1 MNLHLMVAGILGRL
15 ENDTNCRVLRDS
27 RDCGGDHLVALYF
40 DRPSATSRLCEVDYG
55 IIWKGELRVIGETDA
70 NHKPAHLYGKLG
82 TPKFA
87 RYVKYGD
94 DCYPMANCVD
104 FVQILTAPSDRSFKL
119 KQWEGLMTTFQ
130 RDLDETPNGRIKRY
144 QIL

>member
-1 MNLHLMVAGILGRL
+1 
-15 ENDTNCRVLRDS
+15 
-27 RDCGGDHLVALYF
+27 
-40 DRPSATSRLCEVDYG
+40 
-55 IIWKGELRVIGETDA
+55 VIGETDA

-119 KQWEGLMTTFQ
+119 KQWEGPMTTFQ

-144 QIL
+144 QIFYEQESGDFDQPPNQQELLDHVRNMLLAEQNSN